1 MSATLLLSS
10 VLLQAGSVAAPMQ
23 SPATP
28 SLVRRSP
35 VAVKDGGTYHVA
47 TGAWTRSAFRRS
59 VPDGQEV
66 VYSNTSNVGGLYTV
80 GIGSLQYP
88 GQIAYDEGALPA
100 LGNGTVGFGTEPDQV
115 SYEITGFEIRYCDF
129 KTAPMSSSWT
139 YTFYESFDPA
149 VDPASGA
156 APNAVVDLVNLPAN
170 GCWTVTV
177 DLTGGSEFKL
187 VGDGGAAA
195 PGWQD
200 DPARDSFAYGIEYRG
215 ALGGEPAGV
224 FFAGDPEFTGG
235 IGGYGA
241 GTYFL
246 DPTQAATSCGTT
258 GLGALD
264 GWTLTDGATTV
275 RTPPIYSNG
284 VGCGQGARPFGSTYL
299 RMFATEGPGS
309 DIGRSFCI
317 AAPNSTGAVGRMQAT
332 GRSIASQGR
341 LTLSCTDLPPNVFGF
356 FLVSRSPDQVSTP
369 GGSSGNLCLGK
380 PLGRL
385 DEPWQVKNSGPNGTV
400 SLSTELGEWSI
411 DAQPIGGGVV
421 PAIAGETWYYQ
432 FWHRD
437 VAGSGPTSNFTEGLR
452 VDFN

>member
-10 VLLQAGSVAAPMQ
+10 VLLQAGSAVAPAQ
-23 SPATP
+23 SPAAP
-28 SLVRRSP
+28 SLVRRAH
-35 VAVKDGGTYHVA
+35 VATKDGGTYHAA
-47 TGAWTRSAFRRS
+47 TRTWTRAALRRS
-59 VPDGQEV
+59 GPDGQEI

-88 GQIAYDEGALPA
+88 GQVVYDEGVLPSI
-100 LGNGTVGFGTEPDQV
+100 GNGTVGFGTAPDQV
-115 SYEITGFEIRYCDF
+115 TYLITGFEIRYCDF
-129 KTAPMSSSWT
+129 KTAPMSSNWT

-149 VDPASGA
+149 VDPASVA
-156 APNAVVDLVNLPAN
+156 SPNATVDLVNLPAN

-177 DLTGGSEFKL
+177 DLTGGSEFRL
-187 VGDGGAAA
+187 TGDGGAAA

-200 DPARDSFAYGIEYRG
+200 DPALDSFAYGIEYLG
-215 ALGGEPAGV
+215 ALGGAPAGV
-224 FFAGDPEFTGG
+224 FFAGDPEYTGG
-235 IGGYGA
+235 IRGYGA

-246 DPTQAATSCGTT
+246 DPTQATTSCGTT

-264 GWTLTDGATTV
+264 GWTVTDGVTTV
-275 RTPPIYSNG
+275 RTPSIYSNG
-284 VGCGQGARPFGSTYL
+284 VGCGQGTHPFGSTYL
-299 RMFATEGPGS
+299 RMFAAEGPGS
-309 DIGRSFCI
+309 DIGDSYCL
-317 AAPNSTGAVGRMQAT
+317 AAPNSTGVPGQIQAT

-356 FLVSRSPDQVSTP
+356 FLVSRAPDQNSNP
-369 GGSSGNLCLGK
+369 GGSAGNLCIAS

-411 DAQPIGGGVV
+411 GAQPIGGGLV
-421 PAIAGETWYYQ
+421 PALAGETWYYQ

-437 VAGSGPTSNFTEGLR
+437 VVGAGATSNFSEGLR
-452 VDFN
+452 VEFN